1 MEVPVNEIVTGRKC
15 FFILP
20 DPSLMP
26 ISFLEDFFALGFE
39 CYYIGNDGRVPVQ
52 KKIEAILK
60 LFKDVIFFINIDYEL
75 SDFQW
80 PEYIYDLFNKK
91 KATPEQFGITFLK
104 RQSNVEIET
113 IQKLYFNELGL
124 KLGYI
129 QLEYQKK
136 NNFGLVAKALFNIQ
150 AQGRRKTIRALCSS
164 ACTYKLDYEKE
175 SFSGSLQ
182 DISLSHFSILVKDA
196 PLPIK
201 LYEKV
206 HDIHFNIR
214 GSFFHSD
221 AILVMQRPVETANLY
236 VFAFVTAT
244 GANGLDERTKLLLVP
259 VLYNMISTNCIGL
272 LEKHY
277 RDDDGK
283 KKKAEETAAAE
294 TQAAPE
300 ENTEPLVAKR
310 TTEQEMDPEIAALG
324 EEPEKEETQEEE
336 PQNEEPEEPAKEEEK

>member
-1 MEVPVNEIVTGRKC
+1 MEVPVSEIVTGRKC

-26 ISFLEDFFALGFE
+26 VSFLEDFFALGFE
-39 CYYIGNDGRVPVQ
+39 CYYIGNDGRVPAQ
-52 KKIEAILK
+52 KKIETILK
-60 LFKDVIFFINIDYEL
+60 LFKDVIFFVNIDYEL
-75 SDFQW
+75 YDLQW
-80 PEYIYDLFNKK
+80 PVYIKELIDSK
-91 KATPEQFGITFLK
+91 KATPDQFGITFLK
-104 RQSNVEIET
+104 RQSNVELET
-113 IQKLYFNELGL
+113 IANIYFKELGL

-136 NNFGLVAKALFNIQ
+136 NNLEPVAKALFNIQ

-206 HDIHFNIR
+206 FDIHFNVR

-221 AILVMQRPVETANLY
+221 AILVMQRPVGTGNLY
-236 VFAFVTAT
+236 VFALVTPS
-244 GANGLDERTKLLLVP
+244 GANGLDERTKSLLVP

-277 RDDDGK
+277 HDDENKDKPQQSAEEPIKPK
-283 KKKAEETAAAE
+283 KKEKAEKSDNAE
-294 TQAAPE
+294 Q
-300 ENTEPLVAKR
+300 
-310 TTEQEMDPEIAALG
+310 TEQPEQA
-324 EEPEKEETQEEE
+324 EQPEQTEQTEQT
-336 PQNEEPEEPAKEEEK
+336 EEKPAEDTPAPAEEKTEE

>member
-1 MEVPVNEIVTGRKC
+1 MEIPVNEIVTGRKC

-26 ISFLEDFFALGFE
+26 IPFLEDFFALGFE

-52 KKIEAILK
+52 KKIETILK
-60 LFKDVIFFINIDYEL
+60 IFKDVIFFINIDYEL
-75 SDFQW
+75 PGFQW
-80 PEYIYDLFNKK
+80 PEYIFDLLHTQ
-91 KATPEQFGITFLK
+91 KATPQQFGITFLK
-104 RQSNVEIET
+104 RQSNVEIES
-113 IQKLYFNELGL
+113 IKKLYFTDLGL
-124 KLGYI
+124 KLGFI

-136 NNFGLVAKALFNIQ
+136 NNLGLVAKALFNIQ

-221 AILVMQRPVETANLY
+221 AILVMQRSVATANLY
-236 VFAFVTAT
+236 VFAFVTPA
-244 GANGLDERTKLLLVP
+244 GANGLDERTKSLLVP
-259 VLYNMISTNCIGL
+259 VLYNMISTNCMGL

-277 RDDDGK
+277 HDDDLK
-283 KKKAEETAAAE
+283 NKLKPSTEAAEEKADTE
-294 TQAAPE
+294 APLE
-300 ENTEPLVAKR
+300 AKISA
-310 TTEQEMDPEIAALG
+310 EQEMDPEIAALG
-324 EEPEKEETQEEE
+324 EEPEKE
-336 PQNEEPEEPAKEEEK
+336 

>member
-1 MEVPVNEIVTGRKC
+1 MEIPVNEIVTGRKC

-26 ISFLEDFFALGFE
+26 IPFLEDFFALGFE

-52 KKIEAILK
+52 KKIETILK
-60 LFKDVIFFINIDYEL
+60 IFKDVIFFINIDYEL
-75 SDFQW
+75 PGFQW
-80 PEYIYDLFNKK
+80 PEYIFDLLHTQ
-91 KATPEQFGITFLK
+91 KATPQQFGITFLK
-104 RQSNVEIET
+104 RQSNVEIES
-113 IQKLYFNELGL
+113 IKKLYFTDLGL
-124 KLGYI
+124 KLGFI

-136 NNFGLVAKALFNIQ
+136 NNLGLVAKALFNIQ

-182 DISLSHFSILVKDA
+182 DISLSHFSILVKDS

-221 AILVMQRPVETANLY
+221 AILVMQRPVATANLY
-236 VFAFVTAT
+236 VFAFVTPV
-244 GANGLDERTKLLLVP
+244 GANGLDERTKSLLVP
-259 VLYNMISTNCIGL
+259 VLYNMISTNCMGL

-277 RDDDGK
+277 HDDDLK
-283 KKKAEETAAAE
+283 NKLKPSTEAAEEKKADTE
-294 TQAAPE
+294 APLE
-300 ENTEPLVAKR
+300 AKISA
-310 TTEQEMDPEIAALG
+310 EQEMDPEIAALG
-324 EEPEKEETQEEE
+324 EEPEKE
-336 PQNEEPEEPAKEEEK
+336 